1 MHLASVKYG
10 DALEG
15 ARHRV
20 VMGARANDFC
30 HAAVTRVQTRYLR
43 AMDAPLVLLR
53 AWWEAARTDAAGDE
67 RICDAMVLSTATPS
81 GAPSSRVVLCR
92 GIDGRG
98 LRFFTNYESRKG
110 RELEANRRVA
120 LVFYWPGL
128 DRQARCE
135 GLAERLDAAESDAYF
150 AARPRASQLGAWAS
164 AQSSVIAG
172 RSELEAS
179 LEEVRARFG
188 DEGDVPC
195 PPAWG
200 GFRIVPE
207 SVELWQGR
215 PSRLHDRLRYTR
227 TAQSHAEHAGT
238 QWRVDRLSP

>member
-92 GIDGRG
+92 GVDDRG

-110 RELEANRRVA
+110 RELEANPRVA

-135 GLAERLDAAESDAYF
+135 GIAERLDAAESDAYF

-164 AQSSVIAG
+164 PQSRPI
-172 RSELEAS
+172 AS
-179 LEEVRARFG
+179 LAEVRATRDAMEARFAAG
-188 DEGDVPC
+188 AVPR
-195 PPAWG
+195 PPGWG
-200 GFRIVPE
+200 GYLVVPDA
-207 SVELWQGR
+207 VELWENGA
-215 PSRLHDRLRYTR
+215 DRIHTR
-227 TAQSHAEHAGT
+227 RAFVRQAGT
-238 QWRVDRLSP
+238 WRESLLAP